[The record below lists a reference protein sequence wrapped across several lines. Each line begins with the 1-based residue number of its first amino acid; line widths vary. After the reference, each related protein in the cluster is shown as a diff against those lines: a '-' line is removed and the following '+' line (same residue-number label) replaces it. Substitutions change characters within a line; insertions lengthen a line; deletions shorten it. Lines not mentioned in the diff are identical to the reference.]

1 MQTAA
6 ALSLTGELGLLVS
19 ADQTGLARVQES
31 RTRTSSCPP
40 ALSSWFMAADETW
53 PGGQPRQEDAAQ

>member
-19 ADQTGLARVQES
+19 ADQTGLASVQDQDQDLLV
-31 RTRTSSCPP
+31 SSCTI
-40 ALSSWFMAADETW
+40 SMAADETW
-53 PGGQPRQEDAAQ
+53 PGGQPWQEDAAQ